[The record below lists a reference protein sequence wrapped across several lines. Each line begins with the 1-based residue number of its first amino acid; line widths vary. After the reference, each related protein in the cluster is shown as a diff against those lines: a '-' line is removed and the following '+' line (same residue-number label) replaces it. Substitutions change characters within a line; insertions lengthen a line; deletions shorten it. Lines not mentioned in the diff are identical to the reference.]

1 MIIDLLQNL
10 GMYASVNPRFI
21 KVIEFINTHNLSEL
35 ELGKHIIDGDEVFV
49 NVMNTPGKSKEDAT
63 METHKNM
70 LDIQIPFNVTE
81 TMGYT
86 PTERLPEAEYNEAKD
101 CTKYPGVQ
109 AESYI
114 AVKPGMMAIFWT
126 QDGHQP
132 CISDAE
138 NIHKAVF
145 KVKVD

>member
-1 MIIDLLQNL
+1 
-10 GMYASVNPRFI
+10 MYASVNPRFT

-101 CTKYPGVQ
+101 CTKYPGVL

-114 AVKPGMMAIFWT
+114 AVKPGMMAIFWP